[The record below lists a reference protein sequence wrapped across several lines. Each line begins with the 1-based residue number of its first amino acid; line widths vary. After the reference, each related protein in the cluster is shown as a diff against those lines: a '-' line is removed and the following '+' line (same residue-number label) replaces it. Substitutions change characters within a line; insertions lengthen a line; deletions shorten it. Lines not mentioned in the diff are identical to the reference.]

1 VAETKVPPR
10 KIKVVDRRKF
20 TSDGDPRSDFAPSGD
35 TNVPDR
41 TPPPSPE
48 PPRTV
53 ADQTR
58 QETTTPSASKGS
70 RDESSSRFLE
80 LVAMLA
86 GQAEL
91 LMVGAEGL
99 PAQPEDAQRLID
111 YLGVIEKKTAGNLSK
126 EEGQVLSNILYH
138 LRSLY
143 LQKSS

>member
-1 VAETKVPPR
+1 
-10 KIKVVDRRKF
+10 
-20 TSDGDPRSDFAPSGD
+20 
-35 TNVPDR
+35 
-41 TPPPSPE
+41 
-48 PPRTV
+48 
-53 ADQTR
+53 
-58 QETTTPSASKGS
+58 
-70 RDESSSRFLE
+70 
-80 LVAMLA
+80 MLA

-111 YLGVIEKKTAGNLSK
+111 YLGVIETKTAGNLSK

>member
-1 VAETKVPPR
+1 MDETKVPPR

-20 TSDGDPRSDFAPSGD
+20 TSDGDPRAESAASRD
-35 TNVPDR
+35 TNAPDR

-48 PPRTV
+48 PPQTEAER
-53 ADQTR
+53 TR
-58 QETTTPSASKGS
+58 QETQTPSAPKG
-70 RDESSSRFLE
+70 RGDESSSRFLE

-99 PAQPEDAQRLID
+99 PAQPADAQRLID
-111 YLGVIEKKTAGNLSK
+111 YLGVLETKTAGNLSE

-143 LQKSS
+143 LQKTS